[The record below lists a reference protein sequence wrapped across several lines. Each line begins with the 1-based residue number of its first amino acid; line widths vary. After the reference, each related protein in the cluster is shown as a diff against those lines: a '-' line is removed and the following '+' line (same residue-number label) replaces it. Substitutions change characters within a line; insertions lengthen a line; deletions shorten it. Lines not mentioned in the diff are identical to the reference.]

1 MNLIFRLST
10 AGSRAV
16 DLYERPWASS
26 AVESPVGSQ
35 LPRILS
41 VCFLT
46 TIETGSCSSDLT
58 AKAFVLADLMMGLL
72 MLV

>member
-16 DLYERPWASS
+16 DLYEKPWVSS

-41 VCFLT
+41 ICFLT
-46 TIETGSCSSDLT
+46 KIETGSCNSDLT
-58 AKAFVLADLMMGLL
+58 AKAFVLVDLMMGLL